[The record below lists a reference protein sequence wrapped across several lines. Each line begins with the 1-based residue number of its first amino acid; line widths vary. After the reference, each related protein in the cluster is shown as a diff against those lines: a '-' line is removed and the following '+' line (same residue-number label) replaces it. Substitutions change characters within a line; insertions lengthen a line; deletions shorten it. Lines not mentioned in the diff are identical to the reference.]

1 MATRN
6 SSAVAPTVVASI
18 ADLGSTQD
26 EAVKNLLAVVDQ
38 GGRVIST
45 DGRLDTSTAAGEL
58 FVRLL
63 RAVQAAVGELQL
75 KGVSGA

>member
-18 ADLGSTQD
+18 ADLGSTFD

-38 GGRVIST
+38 GGHVIST
-45 DGRLDTSTAAGEL
+45 DGRLDTSAAAGEL
-58 FVRLL
+58 FVRML
-63 RAVQAAVGELQL
+63 RAVQAAADECGTQ
-75 KGVSGA
+75 

>member
-18 ADLGSTQD
+18 ADLGSTFD
-26 EAVKNLLAVVDQ
+26 EVVKNLLAVVDQ
-38 GGRVIST
+38 GGHVIST

-63 RAVQAAVGELQL
+63 RGVEAAVCELQL
-75 KGVSGA
+75 NGVSGA